1 MPPIV
6 HVSAAIMALLLGAS
20 VLATPKGTTWHRR
33 LGAAYATSLLLANI
47 GALTMTGDSGQFGAF
62 QLLAVLSLATLL
74 VGLGLMRRRARTEQV
89 IATHAIIMG
98 FSYVGLVAAGLS
110 QLAAHAAPDHR
121 ATAVLATS
129 AGTFTLGAV
138 AIFTTVPRALHSLGS
153 ATSPPSK
160 AATRRANE
168 RLNQAGPGSVA

>member
-6 HVSAAIMALLLGAS
+6 HVSTAIIALLLGAT

-33 LGAAYATSLLLANI
+33 LGAAYATSLLLANV

-62 QLLAVLSLATLL
+62 QLLAVLSLGTLL

-110 QLAAHAAPDHR
+110 QLAAHAAPDHS

-129 AGTFTLGAV
+129 AGTFTLGAL
-138 AIFTTVPRALHSLGS
+138 AIFTTIPRTLRSLS
-153 ATSPPSK
+153 PTATNPHDE
-160 AATRRANE
+160 AASLRTHE
-168 RLNQAGPGSVA
+168 